1 MIYSKYR
8 KVWTGSI
15 HAAKLVHF
23 IEKEEFLIIKE
34 DNTWQSWLVFH
45 DFKGDN
51 ENFHKKQSNFGEM
64 STG

>member
-8 KVWTGSI
+8 KVWSGSI

-34 DNTWQSWLVFH
+34 DNTWQS
-45 DFKGDN
+45 
-51 ENFHKKQSNFGEM
+51 
-64 STG
+64 